1 MNETEI
7 FNFIFRGT
15 TEFGDVQ
22 QELAKLLAIG
32 QELRNES
39 LRYQAEKRKERDEA
53 KKAADEARQAAVTEI
68 NARLGITKSLTDE
81 IGIIQKLQ
89 NEQRILRQLRAE
101 SNNVADINKYT
112 AALQASQKELNTLTG
127 ATDKFKGSNG
137 FWREMQGWVTA
148 ALATS
153 QLTQWGST
161 LVKNEAYL
169 ESQRL
174 ALRNVITSQT
184 EYANSLAFL
193 DRISNKY
200 GQDITILT
208 ESYKSFIAASEES
221 GLSLKERN
229 RIYESIIKSG
239 SALNLTNDQIKG
251 SLNAVAQMFSKGN
264 VQAEELRGQLG
275 ERLPGA
281 FGLAAKALGVT
292 EAKLNDMLKQG
303 QVLAK
308 DLLPLLATQLEK
320 TYGDKASNNVNTLAG
335 SQNRFTNSIKEYF
348 GEVNKNLGITDK
360 LAKGFNFL
368 ADNLGLIVNLLKAVT
383 TGVVGYT
390 IATNANII
398 ATKAGAIASGAW
410 AAIEQAFLIIRGEAI
425 LLTRSQAVANATL
438 TASELAATEA
448 ALAFNAAIKANPFV
462 AIASLITT
470 AIVAY
475 QLYETTVQKSREEQD
490 KLNKSIGEAIA
501 PMRLEQEAFN
511 SLAKSVLNNNLS
523 VEERTRALDE
533 LKKRYPDNLKGIS
546 DLKEAEQKLSTVIR
560 NTNADFLIR
569 SKLLENEVRESINRE
584 RATVF
589 ITKQIELE
597 QKLAN
602 TRKAIA
608 SDISSGT
615 LKVLK
620 ASEANLIQQLD
631 STKAIVAKF
640 AKANSNIE
648 EQNNNI
654 TKNLKYN
661 YDEQVKTVTA
671 GEGKKNK
678 EKIDSAKTLALL
690 EEKSNND
697 SLERTRR
704 TEQESLRLQ
713 REIDIQRIK
722 DSTLSADAKGK
733 KILAIE
739 AKWRSDSSQLTNK
752 WDKKEEEDEI
762 KNGTL
767 VAKIRADF
775 RALNEK
781 DEKKSLE
788 SQIKAIEAKYKNEID
803 IVSKSSKT
811 YNEKKTEITKL
822 VIEEEKELLVIRRQI
837 EFLKDLDKLHKE
849 QSKNIQKLT
858 KDILEKW
865 KQQDK
870 IDKEEV
876 EHQKELAKLYQER
889 QEIFSKAAANLMP
902 EAREFI
908 NYNQAVNNA
917 GRAIIN
923 FADEKLKL
931 ANIEERLGR
940 LSDEYIKQLE
950 ITNKAQ
956 EASVKASTEV
966 TESRIALIKSATEL
980 VLGSIIKLIA
990 DSYRQLANA
999 VSNANKIYQDFAK
1012 QQRQAEIAA
1021 FKQDLDYRL
1030 SELDGNYDKQI
1041 ELLKDYLV
1049 KANEV
1054 IDRINIADSIAEDFQ
1069 IASDKITRISESL
1082 TRRAESFSLN
1092 PVNILKNTVNT
1103 INEVIGSFYEN
1114 NLELQQRS
1122 AIGISNTI
1130 QNLQW
1135 QRDEAI
1141 SVLDNLADIYRD
1153 KYNDMLDT
1161 VKDSLS
1167 DQVDAIKEGAENSKN
1182 AIREGLNKQLDAL
1195 NEWYNGQRDWISDKY
1210 QGLIDNKKRIDDNYF
1225 DNYITKQTNARA
1237 ASESLAEGEK
1247 DAQIAALK
1255 TQYTEGK
1262 ITLAEYITAVQ
1273 NIEGEFYTKRIED
1286 RGIFYEQLRGAATS
1300 ATNKEIEDLKIAL
1313 AEGKITQDKYDT
1325 DLGVI
1330 QARGAQRQS
1339 DINGL
1344 IKADRDKDLT
1354 DLKTNYLDIKVMAE
1368 DKAAKDIEKIR
1379 SDSAK
1384 AITKLEED
1392 AGQEIIRITTLR
1404 NAQLEALA
1412 RQRRDTELAYNA
1424 QIFEQQRNLA
1434 RAQALIA
1441 FEQAKAQAYSNPF
1454 TAAETMK
1461 GIVIEFQKILEAI
1474 DGASNPF
1481 QRQIEDNSIQ
1491 NNKDTP
1497 VNDTGDPN
1505 IGSFKDG
1512 TERLPNKSG
1521 KNGVDTELINA
1532 DVGERIIPTR
1542 LNNMLKGAFGKD
1554 IKNTDLVNLAMAN
1567 YTAIDYARLASVG
1580 MSVSSTDPK
1589 LTKAIEGLSN
1599 KLGNIKQLNVSL
1611 SKSGVSLEERTGN
1624 RIIRRRQ

>member
-1 MNETEI
+1 MNEVDI
-7 FNFIFRGT
+7 FNFIFKGT
-15 TEFGDVQ
+15 AEGFDNVN
-22 QELAKLLAIG
+22 QELAKSLAIG

-53 KKAADEARQAAVTEI
+53 KKSADEARQAAVTEI

-320 TYGDKASNNVNTLAG
+320 TYGDKAANNVNTLAG

-368 ADNLGLIVNLLKAVT
+368 ADNLGIVVNLLKAVT

-661 YDEQVKTVTA
+661 YDEQVKTVTD

-697 SLERTRR
+697 SLQKTRQ
-704 TEQESLRLQ
+704 TALQSLALQ
-713 REIDIQRIK
+713 LAIDTQRIN
-722 DSTLSADAKGK
+722 DSNASAK
-733 KILAIE
+733 KKASDIARIE
-739 AKWRSDSSQLTNK
+739 AKFRSDSYQLNNEWNK
-752 WDKKEEEDEI
+752 KEQEDANKRVDNLLKIEKKFEDGIQKGFDNRLKSESKNYKELEALDKKAATSYIKLEE
-762 KNGTL
+762 
-767 VAKIRADF
+767 
-775 RALNEK
+775 
-781 DEKKSLE
+781 S
-788 SQIKAIEAKYKNEID
+788 KNEL
-803 IVSKSSKT
+803 V
-811 YNEKKTEITKL
+811 EKLRVLDLIANAKNAKEVTQIQRE
-822 VIEEEKELLVIRRQI
+822 EEEKR
-837 EFLKDLDKLHKE
+837 LKQLKEHYALALRLSQTRLEQTKE
-849 QSKNIQKLT
+849 QYGEDSK
-858 KDILEKW
+858 
-865 KQQDK
+865 
-870 IDKEEV
+870 
-876 EHQKELAKLYQER
+876 
-889 QEIFSKAAANLMP
+889 
-902 EAREFI
+902 
-908 NYNQAVNNA
+908 
-917 GRAIIN
+917 
-923 FADEKLKL
+923 
-931 ANIEERLGR
+931 
-940 LSDEYIKQLE
+940 EY
-950 ITNKAQ
+950 
-956 EASVKASTEV
+956 
-966 TESRIALIKSATEL
+966 
-980 VLGSIIKLIA
+980 
-990 DSYRQLANA
+990 
-999 VSNANKIYQDFAK
+999 K
-1012 QQRQAEIAA
+1012 QQRA
-1021 FKQDLDYRL
+1021 L
-1030 SELDGNYDKQI
+1030 
-1041 ELLKDYLV
+1041 
-1049 KANEV
+1049 
-1054 IDRINIADSIAEDFQ
+1054 
-1069 IASDKITRISESL
+1069 
-1082 TRRAESFSLN
+1082 
-1092 PVNILKNTVNT
+1092 
-1103 INEVIGSFYEN
+1103 VIG
-1114 NLELQQRS
+1114 
-1122 AIGISNTI
+1122 
-1130 QNLQW
+1130 
-1135 QRDEAI
+1135 
-1141 SVLDNLADIYRD
+1141 
-1153 KYNDMLDT
+1153 
-1161 VKDSLS
+1161 
-1167 DQVDAIKEGAENSKN
+1167 
-1182 AIREGLNKQLDAL
+1182 
-1195 NEWYNGQRDWISDKY
+1195 
-1210 QGLIDNKKRIDDNYF
+1210 
-1225 DNYITKQTNARA
+1225 
-1237 ASESLAEGEK
+1237 
-1247 DAQIAALK
+1247 
-1255 TQYTEGK
+1255 
-1262 ITLAEYITAVQ
+1262 
-1273 NIEGEFYTKRIED
+1273 
-1286 RGIFYEQLRGAATS
+1286 YEQSFVSTA
-1300 ATNKEIEDLKIAL
+1300 IAL
-1313 AEGKITQDKYDT
+1313 AELLTEKQKKQYDKRKQDAKDAFDYIAMTVESFSNLLEKSIDQTLDNTGDLVLKAQAENARQSLGILKGAISATGRFISGDIVGGIFATFDTLVNAFDSIGTHAQRVAEARMQEAIRLLNIYLEEVEQDIDAIISKYDT
-1325 DLGVI
+1325 LKEFFNLGDVQLPDFTPGF
-1330 QARGAQRQS
+1330 QATFDAQVA
-1339 DINGL
+1339 IG
-1344 IKADRDKDLT
+1344 
-1354 DLKTNYLDIKVMAE
+1354 
-1368 DKAAKDIEKIR
+1368 EKII
-1379 SDSAK
+1379 DNYEK
-1384 AITKLEED
+1384 AVNEENKLYDQTISNIDKKYDTLNKKEED
-1392 AGQEIIRITTLR
+1392 YHNKQVKGINDAYDAEVRRINEKYDLLNEKANQQYNAETL
-1404 NAQLEALA
+1404 AIMQQGSVQLEALIKNEDSLNSVRTEYAQKRQNILNTFTLADKQLNENSTQAEIDAVNAAINA
-1412 RQRRDTELAYNA
+1412 RDAALAKLQGWYNEELTFIVNSEGQKRKEYSATEKIQLQIQENLGNAAIKYQADEIQRAQERATELADAEKSKNLLLETEEARYQSVITQINA
-1424 QIFEQQRNLA
+1424 NALVERQTAEAKHNQILVDLDAKKNTEIAINNGILTWLLEQEAAAIGDALANSAAKGTDAYRQLENQLRVINTLLEQIRNGGGTVPVPNLPTVPPFE
-1434 RAQALIA
+1434 
-1441 FEQAKAQAYSNPF
+1441 P
-1454 TAAETMK
+1454 
-1461 GIVIEFQKILEAI
+1461 IVVPRFF
-1474 DGASNPF
+1474 S
-1481 QRQIEDNSIQ
+1481 
-1491 NNKDTP
+1491 
-1497 VNDTGDPN
+1497 
-1505 IGSFKDG
+1505 G
-1512 TERLPNKSG
+1512 TERLPNYSGKSG
-1521 KNGVDTELINA
+1521 IDTENVNLH
-1532 DVGERIIPTR
+1532 VGERVLPTK
-1542 LNNMLKGAFGKD
+1542 LNDMLKAKFGKD

-1567 YTAIDYARLASVG
+1567 YTAIDYARLASIG

>member
-39 LRYQAEKRKERDEA
+39 LRYQAEKRKERDEQ
-53 KKAADEARQAAVTEI
+53 KKPPYQQTKAELTQI

-81 IGIIQKLQ
+81 VGIIQKLQ

-148 ALATS
+148 ALAVNQFTE
-153 QLTQWGST
+153 WGKT

-169 ESQRL
+169 EAQRL

-229 RIYESIIKSG
+229 RIYESIVKSG
-239 SALNLTNDQIKG
+239 AALNLTNDQIQG
-251 SLNAVAQMFSKGN
+251 SLLAVSQMFSKGN

-320 TYGDKASNNVNTLAG
+320 TYGDKAANNVNTLAG

-360 LAKGFNFL
+360 LAKGFNFI
-368 ADNLGLIVNLLKAVT
+368 ADNIKEIVLVVKNATTAWVAYEVVTRAVAAETTIYNFLEKAALV
-383 TGVVGYT
+383 
-390 IATNANII
+390 I
-398 ATKAGAIASGAW
+398 K
-410 AAIEQAFLIIRGEAI
+410 GEWI
-425 LLTRSQAVANATL
+425 LLTRGQAVAAGTLAT
-438 TASELAATEA
+438 AEIAATD
-448 ALAFNAAIKANPFV
+448 AAIAMNTALTKGNVIFGAITLVVGV
-462 AIASLITT
+462 AIT
-470 AIVAY
+470 AI
-475 QLYETTVQKSREEQD
+475 QLYESELKKAQEEQQ

-620 ASEANLIQQLD
+620 ASEANLIQQLE

-661 YDEQVKTVTA
+661 YDEQVKTVTD

-697 SLERTRR
+697 ALERTRR

-713 REIDIQRIK
+713 KEIDIQRIN
-722 DSTLSADAKGK
+722 DSKASAAKK
-733 KILAIE
+733 AAERLKIE
-739 AKWRSDSSQLTNK
+739 AKYFSDSSQLTNK
-752 WDKKEEEDEI
+752 YDAEEQKDANKRVDNLLKIEKKFEDGIQKGFDNRLKSESKNYKELEALDKKAATSYIKLEE
-762 KNGTL
+762 
-767 VAKIRADF
+767 
-775 RALNEK
+775 
-781 DEKKSLE
+781 S
-788 SQIKAIEAKYKNEID
+788 KNEL
-803 IVSKSSKT
+803 V
-811 YNEKKTEITKL
+811 EKLRVLDLIANAKNAKEVTQIQRE
-822 VIEEEKELLVIRRQI
+822 EEEKR
-837 EFLKDLDKLHKE
+837 LKQLKEHYALALRLSQTRLEQTKE
-849 QSKNIQKLT
+849 QYGEDSK
-858 KDILEKW
+858 
-865 KQQDK
+865 
-870 IDKEEV
+870 
-876 EHQKELAKLYQER
+876 
-889 QEIFSKAAANLMP
+889 
-902 EAREFI
+902 
-908 NYNQAVNNA
+908 
-917 GRAIIN
+917 
-923 FADEKLKL
+923 
-931 ANIEERLGR
+931 
-940 LSDEYIKQLE
+940 EY
-950 ITNKAQ
+950 
-956 EASVKASTEV
+956 
-966 TESRIALIKSATEL
+966 
-980 VLGSIIKLIA
+980 
-990 DSYRQLANA
+990 
-999 VSNANKIYQDFAK
+999 K
-1012 QQRQAEIAA
+1012 QQRA
-1021 FKQDLDYRL
+1021 L
-1030 SELDGNYDKQI
+1030 
-1041 ELLKDYLV
+1041 
-1049 KANEV
+1049 
-1054 IDRINIADSIAEDFQ
+1054 
-1069 IASDKITRISESL
+1069 
-1082 TRRAESFSLN
+1082 
-1092 PVNILKNTVNT
+1092 
-1103 INEVIGSFYEN
+1103 VIG
-1114 NLELQQRS
+1114 
-1122 AIGISNTI
+1122 
-1130 QNLQW
+1130 
-1135 QRDEAI
+1135 
-1141 SVLDNLADIYRD
+1141 
-1153 KYNDMLDT
+1153 
-1161 VKDSLS
+1161 
-1167 DQVDAIKEGAENSKN
+1167 
-1182 AIREGLNKQLDAL
+1182 
-1195 NEWYNGQRDWISDKY
+1195 
-1210 QGLIDNKKRIDDNYF
+1210 
-1225 DNYITKQTNARA
+1225 
-1237 ASESLAEGEK
+1237 
-1247 DAQIAALK
+1247 
-1255 TQYTEGK
+1255 
-1262 ITLAEYITAVQ
+1262 
-1273 NIEGEFYTKRIED
+1273 
-1286 RGIFYEQLRGAATS
+1286 YEQSFVSTA
-1300 ATNKEIEDLKIAL
+1300 IAL
-1313 AEGKITQDKYDT
+1313 AELLTEKQKKQYDKRKQDAKDAFDYIAMTVESFSNLLEKSIDQTLDNTGDLVLKAQAENARQSLGILKGAISATGRFISGDIVGGIFATFDTLVNAFDSIGTHAQRVAEARMQEAIRLLNIYLEEVEQDIDAIISKYDT
-1325 DLGVI
+1325 LKEFFNLGDVQLPDFTPGF
-1330 QARGAQRQS
+1330 QATFDAQVA
-1339 DINGL
+1339 IG
-1344 IKADRDKDLT
+1344 
-1354 DLKTNYLDIKVMAE
+1354 
-1368 DKAAKDIEKIR
+1368 EKII
-1379 SDSAK
+1379 DNYEK
-1384 AITKLEED
+1384 AVNEENKLYDQTISNIDKKYDTLNKKEED
-1392 AGQEIIRITTLR
+1392 YHNKQVKGINDAYDAEVRRINEKYDLLNEKANQQYNAETL
-1404 NAQLEALA
+1404 AIMQQGSIQLEALIKNEDSLNSVRTEYAQKRQNILNTFALADKQLNENSTQAEIDAVNAAINA
-1412 RQRRDTELAYNA
+1412 RDAALAKLQGWYNEELTFIVNSEGQKRKEYSATEKIQLQIQENLGNAAIKYQADEIQRAQERSTELADAEKSKNLLLETEEARYQSVITQINA
-1424 QIFEQQRNLA
+1424 NALAERQTAEAKHNQILVDLDAKKNTEIAINNGILTWLLEQEAAAIGDALANSAAKGTDAYRQLENQLRVINTLLDQIRNGGGTVPVPNLPTVPPFE
-1434 RAQALIA
+1434 
-1441 FEQAKAQAYSNPF
+1441 P
-1454 TAAETMK
+1454 
-1461 GIVIEFQKILEAI
+1461 IVVPRFF
-1474 DGASNPF
+1474 S
-1481 QRQIEDNSIQ
+1481 
-1491 NNKDTP
+1491 
-1497 VNDTGDPN
+1497 
-1505 IGSFKDG
+1505 G
-1512 TERLPNKSG
+1512 TERLPNYSGKSG
-1521 KNGVDTELINA
+1521 IDTENVNLH
-1532 DVGERIIPTR
+1532 VGERVLPTK
-1542 LNNMLKGAFGKD
+1542 LNDMLKAKFGKD

-1624 RIIRRRQ
+1624 RIIRRKQ